1 MVGASGLFKQ
11 LMCEGIMRRSEDA
24 FDLMADRY
32 DVGFAQQL
40 ADQLEDIQE
49 KEINLF
55 DIMAINEV
63 VGEIRQEIK
72 GLFALYR
79 TAHGISRDGGQL
91 MRRVYANHKTILLR
105 RQISDLWKLYQM
117 ARADSRELT
126 DEYMRRL
133 NAGAYSKFSL
143 PTEKATYRAAA

>member
-1 MVGASGLFKQ
+1 MEQF
-11 LMCEGIMRRSEDA
+11 ENTFE
-24 FDLMADRY
+24 LMAARY
-32 DVGFAQQL
+32 NVGFAQQI
-40 ADQLEDIQE
+40 ADQLDNLQQRDID
-49 KEINLF
+49 LF

-63 VGEIRQEIK
+63 AHEIRQEIK

-79 TAHGISRDGGQL
+79 DAHGISKGDGQL

-126 DEYMRRL
+126 AEYERRL
-133 NAGAYSKFSL
+133 KAASFYPTSLL
-143 PTEKATYRAAA
+143 PTEREYRGAA